1 MFEFPQVMVFQI
13 GVSSYP
19 RNSGYHGNIDT
30 KKIQRYETVAQIMA
44 FNDQMCGE

>member
-1 MFEFPQVMVFQI
+1 MFEFPQAMVFRLGFPLI
-13 GVSSYP
+13 LEIV
-19 RNSGYHGNIDT
+19 IIMATET